1 MPADP
6 FAPSKVG
13 RRNSKT
19 HARVVKEVAMT
30 GSDGESRGWREP
42 VGAGL
47 VLTHVSSAADTST
60 PRHNGAIL
68 A

>member
-30 GSDGESRGWREP
+30 GSDGEAGDGVSQLVRGSCSH
-42 VGAGL
+42 
-47 VLTHVSSAADTST
+47 T
-60 PRHNGAIL
+60 
-68 A
+68 